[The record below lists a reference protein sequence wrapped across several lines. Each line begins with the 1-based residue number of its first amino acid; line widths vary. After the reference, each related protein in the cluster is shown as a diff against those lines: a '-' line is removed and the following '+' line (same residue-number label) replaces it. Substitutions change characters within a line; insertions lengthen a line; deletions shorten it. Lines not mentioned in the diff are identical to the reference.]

1 MMAYNQDD
9 GLRAAVEALLVAE
22 GDPPSGRG
30 TAEGR
35 ETSSSEMGVVLECLR
50 DALSGRMQR

>member
-22 GDPPSGRG
+22 GDPPSGHG
-30 TAEGR
+30 TGEGR
-35 ETSSSEMGVVLECLR
+35 ETSSSEIDVVLDCLR
-50 DALSGRMQR
+50 DAMSGRMQR

>member
-22 GDPPSGRG
+22 GDPPSGRVTG
-30 TAEGR
+30 EGR
-35 ETSSSEMGVVLECLR
+35 ETSSSEIDVVLDCLR
-50 DALSGRMQR
+50 DAMAGRMQR